1 VDAGDPYEGEV
12 WIATSADTSMVH
24 VTVNDS
30 LNVEIDVWLDG
41 VIVNNI
47 MTTWEHMEQ
56 CLLNPADCY
65 TM

>member
-1 VDAGDPYEGEV
+1 
-12 WIATSADTSMVH
+12 MVH
-24 VTVNDS
+24 VTALSNSVD
-30 LNVEIDVWLDG
+30 VEIDVWLDG
-41 VIVNNI
+41 VIFNNI